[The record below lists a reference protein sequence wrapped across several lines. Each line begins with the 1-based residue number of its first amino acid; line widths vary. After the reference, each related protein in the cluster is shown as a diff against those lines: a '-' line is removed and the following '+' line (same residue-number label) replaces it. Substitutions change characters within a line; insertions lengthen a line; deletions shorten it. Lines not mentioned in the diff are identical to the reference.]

1 MRILYVDATYDYK
14 SHYAPCVDKK
24 LGGYGYSSDEVGYH
38 WLQHVDSKQHSDTG
52 IEFKKYQPGTLV
64 DIALQRKDVPAS
76 ERPPPDARCGIHT
89 PPAVYRERLREGGVL
104 EPKPTGRPGVAPL
117 DAEFDYGKVTTDI
130 EETFSELL
138 KLPERQKLLVVTG
151 QRREL

>member
-1 MRILYVDATYDYK
+1 MIILYVDATYDYK

-52 IEFKKYQPGTLV
+52 IAFKKYQSGTFV

-76 ERPPPDARCGIHT
+76 ERPPPEPCGIHT
-89 PPAVYRERLREGGVL
+89 PPAVYRERLREGGRL
-104 EPKPTGRPGVAPL
+104 GAEAHWPTGRRAARCRVRL
-117 DAEFDYGKVTTDI
+117 
-130 EETFSELL
+130 
-138 KLPERQKLLVVTG
+138 RQSHD
-151 QRREL
+151 